1 MRRAVLAVVALAIAA
16 AGFFAGRYAVPG
28 RGPSA
33 IPAASP
39 GGGELAGDH
48 LDSGAT
54 GGGESPREEPR
65 TREERR
71 RQRHDGGDRA
81 ARASRSAEAGATMP
95 LEQAIREQAAGVWV
109 EGSGTVSRMLRDD
122 LRGRQHQRFVLALP
136 QGGTLLVA
144 HNTELAGRVPAG
156 TGATLRFR
164 GRYEWNRRGGV
175 VHWTHRD
182 PRGGAGGWLELDGT
196 RYE

>member
-28 RGPSA
+28 SGPSA
-33 IPAASP
+33 LPGAST
-39 GGGELAGDH
+39 GSGELASDNPV
-48 LDSGAT
+48 SGAT
-54 GGGESPREEPR
+54 DVAELPPEEQRPRG
-65 TREERR
+65 ERR
-71 RQRHDGGDRA
+71 RQRPDGGGRA
-81 ARASRSAEAGATMP
+81 VGAGSGATMP

-109 EGSGTVSRMLRDD
+109 EGSGTLSRVLRDD

-136 QGGTLLVA
+136 DGGTLLVA
-144 HNTELAGRVPAG
+144 HNTQLAGRVPAE
-156 TGATLRFR
+156 TGATIRFR